1 MRGAAS
7 VEACQPPTPKLHIY
21 NGPQSRRDR
30 ADSEMCSD
38 SFPSADHHD
47 ECAKAYICVVY
58 SELLETTQKSV
69 AQEISRCLA
78 KIYMRPSSEPQS
90 LPKQRRNN
98 STPSHFHAAT
108 SYACTEPTPATLQT
122 SKVLLSHRHTL
133 TNTSAHSPTN
143 IIGRKPWLATFHTKG
158 EELVGHRFAS
168 FTPLSQ
174 TAFSLKPPT
183 RSTN

>member
-47 ECAKAYICVVY
+47 ECAEAYICVVY

-90 LPKQRRNN
+90 LPKKASQQ
-98 STPSHFHAAT
+98 
-108 SYACTEPTPATLQT
+108 L
-122 SKVLLSHRHTL
+122 HTL
-133 TNTSAHSPTN
+133 TLLRCNQLIKLAQSLHLPHS
-143 IIGRKPWLATFHTKG
+143 RSQKSFSHTDT
-158 EELVGHRFAS
+158 H
-168 FTPLSQ
+168 
-174 TAFSLKPPT
+174 
-183 RSTN
+183 